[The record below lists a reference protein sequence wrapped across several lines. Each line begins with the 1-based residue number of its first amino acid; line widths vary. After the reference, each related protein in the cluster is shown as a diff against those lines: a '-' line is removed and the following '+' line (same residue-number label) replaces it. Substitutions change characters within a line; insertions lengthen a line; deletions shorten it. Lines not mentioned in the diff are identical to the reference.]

1 MQIDIRSVHFKTDK
15 KLDDFILEK
24 VNKLSQ
30 YFDGIISAEV
40 SLKVANVESNDNKI
54 TEVRINIPGND
65 LYAKKQTGSFEESVD
80 ESCEALRKQLIKHK
94 EKLRRI

>member
-1 MQIDIRSVHFKTDK
+1 MQIDIRSVHFKTDS
-15 KLDDFILEK
+15 KLDDFIFEK

-40 SLKVANVESNDNKI
+40 SLKLSNIESNDNKI
-54 TEVRINIPGND
+54 SEVRLNIPGND
-65 LYAKKQTGSFEESVD
+65 LYAKKQSESFEESVD
-80 ESCEALRKQLIKHK
+80 EACEALRKQLIKHK

>member
-15 KLDDFILEK
+15 KLDDFINEK

-40 SLKVANVESNDNKI
+40 SLKVANVETSDNKI
-54 TEVRINIPGND
+54 SEVRINIPGND
-65 LYAKKQTGSFEESVD
+65 LYAKKQSGSFEESVD
-80 ESCEALRKQLIKHK
+80 EACEALRKQLMKHK